1 MKIKKNIK
9 SLGMIFVRILRLNI
23 TVLFC
28 VLVVFKLYWNWFNVF
43 SIHVYIYV
51 LLNLKGL
58 IFNLAIC
65 FLRKRSVEA
74 TPHGNICSIT
84 CCVWD
89 SNIHHH
95 RDHPHADGKHS
106 IQPYNPAT
114 IVDPP
119 PYTPKDS
126 NQNENTYFG
135 RFRGYLR
142 NKFSNR

>member
-1 MKIKKNIK
+1 MKIKETSKALAWYLLE
-9 SLGMIFVRILRLNI
+9 SCAWILLCCS
-23 TVLFC
+23 VFLLFSSC
-28 VLVVFKLYWNWFNVF
+28 IGIDLMCFQYM
-43 SIHVYIYV
+43 YIYV